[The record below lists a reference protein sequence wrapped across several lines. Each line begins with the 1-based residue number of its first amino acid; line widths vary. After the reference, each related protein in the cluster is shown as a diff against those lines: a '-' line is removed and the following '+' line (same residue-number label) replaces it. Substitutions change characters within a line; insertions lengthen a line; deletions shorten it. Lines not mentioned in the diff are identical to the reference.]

1 MNQLDRLAY
10 RPADAAAALGISRS
24 RLYEL
29 MSAGKITGRKI
40 SLQVTVITRAEL
52 ERYLDELPVADVAG
66 SKDRAPPDPREQ
78 RSA

>member
-1 MNQLDRLAY
+1 MNRLDLLAY

-29 MSAGKITGRKI
+29 MAAGKITGRKI
-40 SLQVTVITRAEL
+40 SPQVTVITRAEL

-66 SKDRAPPDPREQ
+66 CSDRTVAGTRNE